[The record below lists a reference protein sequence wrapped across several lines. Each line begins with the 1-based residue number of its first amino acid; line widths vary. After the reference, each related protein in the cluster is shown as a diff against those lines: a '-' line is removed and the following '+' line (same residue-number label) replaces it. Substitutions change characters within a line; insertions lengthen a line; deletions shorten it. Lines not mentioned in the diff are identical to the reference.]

1 MIARKSKVLSP
12 SLLALPLS
20 LSSLAFDPTLPP
32 LLSSLPHLRF
42 GSSGE
47 GEQRRGSAAQRMG
60 GSRREGY
67 LVIDLA
73 GVSDD
78 NDGGKH
84 GSRMAK
90 TVAMVVVI
98 QQSSVMAMRV
108 TGENCSMNAT
118 PASCCRGLI
127 YWFACS
133 YSGHL

>member
-78 NDGGKH
+78 NDGGKV
-84 GSRMAK
+84 GE
-90 TVAMVVVI
+90 
-98 QQSSVMAMRV
+98 SVQ
-108 TGENCSMNAT
+108 
-118 PASCCRGLI
+118 I
-127 YWFACS
+127 
-133 YSGHL
+133 

>member
-47 GEQRRGSAAQRMG
+47 GEQRRGSATQRMG

-78 NDGGKH
+78 NDGGKV
-84 GSRMAK
+84 GE
-90 TVAMVVVI
+90 
-98 QQSSVMAMRV
+98 SVQ
-108 TGENCSMNAT
+108 
-118 PASCCRGLI
+118 I
-127 YWFACS
+127 
-133 YSGHL
+133 